1 MKTHRALL
9 MLLTVAG
16 SAALAG
22 CQTSQA
28 TSASSSGSMSRADLD
43 FITSA
48 SDIIRFDRDEC
59 TVAQTQAR
67 SPRVRELATKL
78 LAEANEFDARLQ
90 PIAAAAGIKPPNVL
104 PSTLRIRAA
113 RLRLG
118 QGVDFD
124 RSFLADQIVSHQ
136 DALNLQETE
145 AAVAASNPQLVE
157 LSNQGK
163 DLVRANLQTLEA
175 LQRQIS

>member
-1 MKTHRALL
+1 
-9 MLLTVAG
+9 MLLLLAG

-28 TSASSSGSMSRADLD
+28 TSTSSSGSMSRADLD
-43 FITSA
+43 FITNA
-48 SDIIRFDRDEC
+48 SNIIRFDRDEC
-59 TVAQTQAR
+59 ALAQTQAR
-67 SPRVRELATKL
+67 SPRVRELAAKL

-90 PIAAAAGIKPPNVL
+90 PIAASAGIKPPDVL

-124 RSFLADQIVSHQ
+124 RAFLADQITSHQ

-145 AAVAASNPQLVE
+145 ASVTTSDPHLVE
-157 LSNQGK
+157 LSRQGTE
-163 DLVRANLQTLEA
+163 LVRNNLAALQA
-175 LQRQIS
+175 LQRQMS